1 MGESRRVALL
11 ARPGEA
17 CERLRAA
24 LREAG
29 GEIVIEAD
37 PATLDPQSLRVA
49 AVETVLVALDPAV
62 EDALEKFDEVLGD
75 RAIEVIFD
83 EADLAARRE
92 GWDAARWVRH
102 LAAKLHRH
110 DDVLPPGREPEDDE
124 IDLDA
129 IHVANE
135 ADVAYAEEDNAF
147 EMIEEIEMP
156 PVAAAEAIEM
166 PSLDA
171 IDMPALESI
180 EMPALESIAMP
191 AVEAFEMPSVAA
203 IEVEEAPLEAM
214 SFEGAPFE
222 AASLE
227 AVSLEA
233 VSFDADAASFD
244 LPSFDIPSFESAP
257 VQATAPA
264 PAAEYGALSFT
275 DDVNALDFDAGDAP
289 AFTAPTPQFG
299 QDAQDFDALLR
310 DLGASEVEEVAT
322 VDVAPMDMPA
332 VREFAPK
339 EVLPSLDFD
348 IAMPAAPMPKEAERA
363 MPSFGSLALE
373 ALSDEPA
380 VATATATLRADEAP
394 VAANFRHDL
403 AKLEEKI
410 SSLSLMSDT
419 GHEARGAVVILAGI
433 GGPDAVRQ
441 ILTALP
447 ENFARAV
454 LIQQRLDGGR
464 YDRLVQQ
471 LARAASMQ
479 VLLAEAAQVIQ
490 PGKVYIVPPEIGVA
504 ANAGAGLRFA
514 DGGTLLDA
522 LPSDDSAVLLL
533 SGADAAMVD
542 SAMAHAERG
551 ALVAG
556 QSPEGCYD
564 AAAPIA
570 LAERGG
576 HAGTP
581 NELVQSL
588 LKRWPA

>member
-1 MGESRRVALL
+1 
-11 ARPGEA
+11 
-17 CERLRAA
+17 
-24 LREAG
+24 
-29 GEIVIEAD
+29 
-37 PATLDPQSLRVA
+37 
-49 AVETVLVALDPAV
+49 
-62 EDALEKFDEVLGD
+62 
-75 RAIEVIFD
+75 
-83 EADLAARRE
+83 
-92 GWDAARWVRH
+92 
-102 LAAKLHRH
+102 
-110 DDVLPPGREPEDDE
+110 
-124 IDLDA
+124 
-129 IHVANE
+129 
-135 ADVAYAEEDNAF
+135 
-147 EMIEEIEMP
+147 MP

-171 IDMPALESI
+171 IDMPALDAI
-180 EMPALESIAMP
+180 DMPSLESIATP
-191 AVEAFEMPSVAA
+191 AVEAFEMPSIAA
-203 IEVEEAPLEAM
+203 MEVEDAPLEAL

-222 AASLE
+222 AASLAASLEDESLE

-244 LPSFDIPSFESAP
+244 LPSFDMPSFDTPSFDTPSFEPAP

-289 AFTAPTPQFG
+289 AFTVATPQFG

-322 VDVAPMDMPA
+322 VDVAPMEMPA

-348 IAMPAAPMPKEAERA
+348 IAMPAAPTPKEAERA
-363 MPSFGSLALE
+363 MPSFGSLSLE

-410 SSLSLMSDT
+410 SSLSLMSET

-533 SGADAAMVD
+533 SGADAAMVE

>member
-1 MGESRRVALL
+1 ME
-11 ARPGEA
+11 
-17 CERLRAA
+17 
-24 LREAG
+24 
-29 GEIVIEAD
+29 
-37 PATLDPQSLRVA
+37 
-49 AVETVLVALDPAV
+49 
-62 EDALEKFDEVLGD
+62 
-75 RAIEVIFD
+75 
-83 EADLAARRE
+83 
-92 GWDAARWVRH
+92 
-102 LAAKLHRH
+102 
-110 DDVLPPGREPEDDE
+110 
-124 IDLDA
+124 
-129 IHVANE
+129 
-135 ADVAYAEEDNAF
+135 
-147 EMIEEIEMP
+147 
-156 PVAAAEAIEM
+156 
-166 PSLDA
+166 
-171 IDMPALESI
+171 
-180 EMPALESIAMP
+180 
-191 AVEAFEMPSVAA
+191 
-203 IEVEEAPLEAM
+203 
-214 SFEGAPFE
+214 
-222 AASLE
+222 
-227 AVSLEA
+227 
-233 VSFDADAASFD
+233 
-244 LPSFDIPSFESAP
+244 
-257 VQATAPA
+257 
-264 PAAEYGALSFT
+264 
-275 DDVNALDFDAGDAP
+275 
-289 AFTAPTPQFG
+289 
-299 QDAQDFDALLR
+299 
-310 DLGASEVEEVAT
+310 
-322 VDVAPMDMPA
+322 MPA

-348 IAMPAAPMPKEAERA
+348 IAMPAAPTPKEAERA
-363 MPSFGSLALE
+363 MPSFGSLSLE

-410 SSLSLMSDT
+410 SSLSLMSET

-441 ILTALP
+441 ILTGLP
-447 ENFARAV
+447 ENFPRAV

-533 SGADAAMVD
+533 SGADAAMVE

>member
-1 MGESRRVALL
+1 
-11 ARPGEA
+11 
-17 CERLRAA
+17 
-24 LREAG
+24 
-29 GEIVIEAD
+29 
-37 PATLDPQSLRVA
+37 
-49 AVETVLVALDPAV
+49 
-62 EDALEKFDEVLGD
+62 
-75 RAIEVIFD
+75 
-83 EADLAARRE
+83 
-92 GWDAARWVRH
+92 
-102 LAAKLHRH
+102 
-110 DDVLPPGREPEDDE
+110 
-124 IDLDA
+124 
-129 IHVANE
+129 
-135 ADVAYAEEDNAF
+135 
-147 EMIEEIEMP
+147 
-156 PVAAAEAIEM
+156 M
-166 PSLDA
+166 PS
-171 IDMPALESI
+171 
-180 EMPALESIAMP
+180 
-191 AVEAFEMPSVAA
+191 
-203 IEVEEAPLEAM
+203 
-214 SFEGAPFE
+214 FE
-222 AASLE
+222 AAP
-227 AVSLEA
+227 VP
-233 VSFDADAASFD
+233 AA
-244 LPSFDIPSFESAP
+244 
-257 VQATAPA
+257 APA

-289 AFTAPTPQFG
+289 AFTVATPQFG
-299 QDAQDFDALLR
+299 QDTQDFDALLR

-339 EVLPSLDFD
+339 EALPSLDFD
-348 IAMPAAPMPKEAERA
+348 IAMPAAPTAKEAERA
-363 MPSFGSLALE
+363 MPSFGSLSLE

-380 VATATATLRADEAP
+380 LATATATLRADEAP

-514 DGGTLLDA
+514 DGGTLIDA

-533 SGADAAMVD
+533 SGADAAMVE

>member
-124 IDLDA
+124 EIDVDA
-129 IHVANE
+129 IHVASE

-156 PVAAAEAIEM
+156 PVAAAEAIDMPSLESIEM

-171 IDMPALESI
+171 ID
-180 EMPALESIAMP
+180 MPALESIAMP

-203 IEVEEAPLEAM
+203 IEVEEAPLEA
-214 SFEGAPFE
+214 
-222 AASLE
+222 
-227 AVSLEA
+227 VSLEA

-244 LPSFDIPSFESAP
+244 LPSFDMPSFEAAP

-322 VDVAPMDMPA
+322 VDVAPMEMPA

-348 IAMPAAPMPKEAERA
+348 IAMPAAPTPKEAERA
-363 MPSFGSLALE
+363 MPSFGSLSLE

-410 SSLSLMSDT
+410 SSLSLMSET

-514 DGGTLLDA
+514 DGGTLIDA

-533 SGADAAMVD
+533 SGADAAMVE

>member
-1 MGESRRVALL
+1 VA
-11 ARPGEA
+11 
-17 CERLRAA
+17 
-24 LREAG
+24 
-29 GEIVIEAD
+29 
-37 PATLDPQSLRVA
+37 
-49 AVETVLVALDPAV
+49 
-62 EDALEKFDEVLGD
+62 
-75 RAIEVIFD
+75 
-83 EADLAARRE
+83 
-92 GWDAARWVRH
+92 
-102 LAAKLHRH
+102 
-110 DDVLPPGREPEDDE
+110 
-124 IDLDA
+124 
-129 IHVANE
+129 
-135 ADVAYAEEDNAF
+135 
-147 EMIEEIEMP
+147 
-156 PVAAAEAIEM
+156 
-166 PSLDA
+166 
-171 IDMPALESI
+171 
-180 EMPALESIAMP
+180 
-191 AVEAFEMPSVAA
+191 
-203 IEVEEAPLEAM
+203 
-214 SFEGAPFE
+214 
-222 AASLE
+222 
-227 AVSLEA
+227 
-233 VSFDADAASFD
+233 
-244 LPSFDIPSFESAP
+244 
-257 VQATAPA
+257 
-264 PAAEYGALSFT
+264 
-275 DDVNALDFDAGDAP
+275 
-289 AFTAPTPQFG
+289 TPQFG

-322 VDVAPMDMPA
+322 VDVAPMEMPA

-348 IAMPAAPMPKEAERA
+348 IAMPAAPTPKEAERA
-363 MPSFGSLALE
+363 MPSFGSLSLE

-410 SSLSLMSDT
+410 SSLSLMSET

-533 SGADAAMVD
+533 SGADAAMVE